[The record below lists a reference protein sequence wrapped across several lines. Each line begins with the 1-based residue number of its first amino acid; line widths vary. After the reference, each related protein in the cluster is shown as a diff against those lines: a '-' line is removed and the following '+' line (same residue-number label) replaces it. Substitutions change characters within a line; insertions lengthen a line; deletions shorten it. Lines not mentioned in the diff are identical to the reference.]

1 MYHEEFAE
9 RVCNRY
15 KKQAVRVERNVLTF
29 AAGDKE
35 KSGPTVERLYD
46 EDPLSVADA
55 QPIAGLIECASGMLT
70 AWRLLQDRLNKR
82 PWDELRPLLL
92 VLSRCEGAATARMV
106 IGCLIAEVGS
116 HGAEVGR
123 IAAELVEHPVPGRNK
138 SVAKANVQAAHVAL
152 EVAVQTCH
160 LSQMANATG
169 KVVLG
174 ACAARDTNV
183 GSLGMVAVF
192 RLARVQRA
200 LGMSILQELAN
211 RVRLGPRVLQR
222 VSVFVGCAIGLFFEY
237 SLDGSSVRELKR
249 IASELIDRN
258 WARLV
263 LWLLPNAA
271 HFLWAAVPDDYNNIN
286 AAELRAYKKYA
297 AKHPELIEAVNR
309 MIDFMDPDYGTSEEF
324 AAAMR
329 ELDAKITCPQ
339 AMLAYLP
346 AQHSVV
352 SRGIAGQS
360 SALDAAYESWQN
372 SPLYCTRKT
381 SCTACGSCRSRSLC
395 FRRSSS

>member
-1 MYHEEFAE
+1 MSQDQISGISGLSPADAKAAIVACFDFLVESRGLDTECKYSLYHEEFAE

-160 LSQMANATG
+160 LSQMADATG
-169 KVVLG
+169 KVVLVP
-174 ACAARDTNV
+174 APHATRMSARWGWWPSSD
-183 GSLGMVAVF
+183 SHA
-192 RLARVQRA
+192 
-200 LGMSILQELAN
+200 
-211 RVRLGPRVLQR
+211 
-222 VSVFVGCAIGLFFEY
+222 
-237 SLDGSSVRELKR
+237 SSVP
-249 IASELIDRN
+249 
-258 WARLV
+258 WA
-263 LWLLPNAA
+263 
-271 HFLWAAVPDDYNNIN
+271 
-286 AAELRAYKKYA
+286 
-297 AKHPELIEAVNR
+297 
-309 MIDFMDPDYGTSEEF
+309 
-324 AAAMR
+324 
-329 ELDAKITCPQ
+329 
-339 AMLAYLP
+339 
-346 AQHSVV
+346 
-352 SRGIAGQS
+352 
-360 SALDAAYESWQN
+360 
-372 SPLYCTRKT
+372 
-381 SCTACGSCRSRSLC
+381 
-395 FRRSSS
+395 